1 MYIVNTKYNK
11 ELKLLLYSIYCKVY
25 IVFVSEFP
33 LVPCADLLDFWC
45 VNNSFEMPC
54 TRTFHE
60 IYTIF
65 YLQCQSIIN
74 VILLT
79 SAGVFRLSITWKES
93 KIGLFQSFFFPELGK
108 MSVSEPF
115 NLTSQPVSSP
125 LLSIKN
131 VIYFLFQDYLKIK
144 NHEKKSVKIR
154 HTFDPLHV
162 HVHVHVHV
170 SLVFSDSHYSTPSCD
185 HFCRHGG

>member
-1 MYIVNTKYNK
+1 MYN
-11 ELKLLLYSIYCKVY
+11 YSKRKIQQGTYCFTVY
-25 IVFVSEFP
+25 TVKFTLFCVSEAP

-65 YLQCQSIIN
+65 YLQCQYIIN

-79 SAGVFRLSITWKES
+79 SAGVLRLSITWKES
-93 KIGLFQSFFFPELGK
+93 KIGLSQSFFFPELGK

-131 VIYFLFQDYLKIK
+131 IIYFLFQDYLELKH
-144 NHEKKSVKIR
+144 HEKKVLK
-154 HTFDPLHV
+154 
-162 HVHVHVHV
+162 
-170 SLVFSDSHYSTPSCD
+170 SDIH
-185 HFCRHGG
+185 